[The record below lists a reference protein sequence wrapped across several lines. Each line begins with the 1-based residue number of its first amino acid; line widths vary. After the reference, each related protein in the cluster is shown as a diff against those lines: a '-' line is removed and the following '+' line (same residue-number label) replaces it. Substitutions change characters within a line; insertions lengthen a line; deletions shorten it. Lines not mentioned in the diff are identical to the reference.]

1 MEKKVVT
8 AKSVSIR
15 CPECLN
21 YMKAKVAK
29 SGTYSGKCPVCKS
42 SVFSKQYSE
51 RERHI
56 RIVRNT
62 AN

>member
-1 MEKKVVT
+1 MEKKVVA

-29 SGTYSGKCPVCKS
+29 SGTYSGKCSVCQA

>member
-1 MEKKVVT
+1 MEEQKVTVKNMT
-8 AKSVSIR
+8 IR

>member
-1 MEKKVVT
+1 MEEQNVT
-8 AKSVSIR
+8 VKNMTIR

>member
-1 MEKKVVT
+1 LEKKVVT

>member
-8 AKSVSIR
+8 VKLVQIR

-21 YMKAKVAK
+21 YMKVKAAK
-29 SGTYSGKCPVCKS
+29 SGTYSGKCPVCQS
-42 SVFSKQYSE
+42 SVYSKQHSAK
-51 RERHI
+51 ERHI
-56 RIVRNT
+56 KIVRNT

>member
-8 AKSVSIR
+8 VKSVSIR

-29 SGTYSGKCPVCKS
+29 SGTYSGKCPVCHS

>member
-8 AKSVSIR
+8 VKSVSIR
-15 CPECLN
+15 CPECLS

-29 SGTYSGKCPVCKS
+29 SGTYSGKCPVCQS